1 MSSRDPA
8 KPGGPGRH
16 SGKHAAKRV
25 SKDALTL
32 AEAEARAAEA
42 AADLARAR
50 AELLKAQQES
60 EPHSAEVVDTELAA
74 APAPPEAEEDQ
85 ATHADEPASGAAE
98 DGAYPALAEQP
109 RRRLGHWARWKQ
121 LRWVAA
127 TLAVLAIGG
136 FLAVDVLMLSH
147 HRDVALRQRQAAEYV
162 AAARQGVV
170 TLMSLNY
177 ETVDDAVKA
186 ILDNSTGD
194 FKKDFEDH
202 AGDFTK
208 VARESKTVTTV
219 DSAVAGVESMSDSEA
234 VVLVAAST
242 KVTNVAGAKEE
253 PRNWRLTVHLVR
265 EGGQVKMSK
274 VDFAA

>member
-1 MSSRDPA
+1 MPSRDPA
-8 KPGGPGRH
+8 KPGGH
-16 SGKHAAKRV
+16 GKHAAQRA

-32 AEAEARAAEA
+32 AEAEAKAAEA
-42 AADLARAR
+42 AAELARAR
-50 AELLKAQQES
+50 AELLKAQQGSGTES
-60 EPHSAEVVDTELAA
+60 TQTVELGTEPDVEASEAAESA
-74 APAPPEAEEDQ
+74 PG
-85 ATHADEPASGAAE
+85 ADEAAAE
-98 DGAYPALAEQP
+98 DPAEQRP
-109 RRRLGHWARWKQ
+109 IGIWRR

-147 HRDVALRQRQAAEYV
+147 HRDVAQRQHQLGEYA

-177 ETVDDAVKA
+177 ETVDDDVKA
-186 ILDNSTGD
+186 ILDNSTGE
-194 FKKDFEDH
+194 FKKDFEAH

-219 DSAVAGVESMSDSEA
+219 DTAVSGVESMSDNEA

-242 KVTNVAGAKEE
+242 KVTNRAGAKEE
-253 PRNWRLTVHLVR
+253 PRSWRLTVHLAR
-265 EGGQVKMSK
+265 EGDQVKMSK

>member
-1 MSSRDPA
+1 MPSRDPA
-8 KPGGPGRH
+8 KPGGH
-16 SGKHAAKRV
+16 GKHAAKGA

-32 AEAEARAAEA
+32 AEAEAKAAEA
-42 AADLARAR
+42 AAELARAR
-50 AELLKAQQES
+50 AELLKAQQGS
-60 EPHSAEVVDTELAA
+60 ETETTQAVELETAPDAEASEAA
-74 APAPPEAEEDQ
+74 
-85 ATHADEPASGAAE
+85 EPASGADEGSAE
-98 DGAYPALAEQP
+98 EPAEQP
-109 RRRLGHWARWKQ
+109 RESIGIWRR

-147 HRDVALRQRQAAEYV
+147 HRDVAQRQHQVGEYA

-177 ETVDDAVKA
+177 ETVDDDVKA
-186 ILDNSTGD
+186 ILDNSTGE
-194 FKKDFEDH
+194 FKKDFEAH

-219 DSAVAGVESMSDSEA
+219 DTAVAGVESMSDNEA
-234 VVLVAAST
+234 VVLVAATT
-242 KVTNVAGAKEE
+242 KVTNTAGAKEE
-253 PRNWRLTVHLVR
+253 PRSWRLTVHLTR
-265 EGGQVKMSK
+265 EGDQVKMSK

>member
-1 MSSRDPA
+1 MPSRDPA
-8 KPGGPGRH
+8 KPGGH
-16 SGKHAAKRV
+16 GKHAAERA

-32 AEAEARAAEA
+32 AEAEAKAAQAAAE
-42 AADLARAR
+42 LARAR

-60 EPHSAEVVDTELAA
+60 APGPTQAVEPETA
-74 APAPPEAEEDQ
+74 PEADPAGTEAVDPPPGD
-85 ATHADEPASGAAE
+85 DEGPAEKAAE
-98 DGAYPALAEQP
+98 RP
-109 RRRLGHWARWKQ
+109 RKSKGSWRQ

-147 HRDVALRQRQAAEYV
+147 HRDVALRQRQSAEYA

-177 ETVDDAVKA
+177 ETVDDDVKA
-186 ILDNSTGD
+186 ILDNSTGE
-194 FKKDFEDH
+194 FKKDFEAH

-219 DSAVAGVESMSDSEA
+219 DTAVSGVESMSDDEA
-234 VVLVAAST
+234 VVLVAANT
-242 KVTNVAGAKEE
+242 KVTNTAGAKEE
-253 PRNWRLTVHLVR
+253 PRSWRLTVHLAR
-265 EGGQVKMSK
+265 EGDQVKMSK